1 MSFPTNQTQESSFHS
16 AKWWSANGK
25 YFCFLFITSRVL
37 LQSHAEFNRLLWKNF
52 LTCYSC
58 LYYSSM
64 IWVINTIYY
73 TSSNHRFVQRNFAKF
88 TGKQLCQGSS
98 RMGEA
103 KKSPLPKICHTYPAV
118 IKLFLVIP
126 YLRKTL
132 KKYKSR
138 DIPLEFCWYQ
148 HFFVINQQVLLYQE
162 IQMQIAFWYIM
173 SNYCNFSWVF
183 KDFYNKHVY
192 NFGDVNQDGYP
203 RPS

>member
-1 MSFPTNQTQESSFHS
+1 MKE
-16 AKWWSANGK
+16 
-25 YFCFLFITSRVL
+25 
-37 LQSHAEFNRLLWKNF
+37 F

-64 IWVINTIYY
+64 IWVINTFYY
-73 TSSNHRFVQRNFAKF
+73 TSSNQRCSIKKCVLRNFAKI
-88 TGKQLCQGSS
+88 TGKQLCQVFFFLTLC
-98 RMGEA
+98 RMGFFGAPHGWGEA
-103 KKSPLPKICHTYPAV
+103 KKSPLPKICHTYPAMM
-118 IKLFLVIP
+118 KLFLVIP
-126 YLRKTL
+126 YLRKTP

-148 HFFVINQQVLLYQE
+148 HFVIINQQVLLYQE